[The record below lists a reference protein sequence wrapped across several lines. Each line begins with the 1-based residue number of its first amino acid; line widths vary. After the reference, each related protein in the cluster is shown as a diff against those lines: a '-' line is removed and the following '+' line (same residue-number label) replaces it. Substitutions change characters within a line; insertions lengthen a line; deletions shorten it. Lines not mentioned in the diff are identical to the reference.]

1 MTNVPIKKVVTK
13 SNPIIPVV
21 AGMVGAVVGGVAVAT
36 SMILGNKKNREKI
49 KDGVDAVK
57 DKTTE
62 YVADVKKQA
71 LAKKTE
77 VKKKVIEEVKK
88 I

>member
-21 AGMVGAVVGGVAVAT
+21 AGMVGAMVGGVAVAT
-36 SMILGNKKNREKI
+36 SMIMGDRKNRQK
-49 KDGVDAVK
+49 VK
-57 DKTTE
+57 D
-62 YVADVKKQA
+62 AFND
-71 LAKKTE
+71 KKTE
-77 VKKKVIEEVKK
+77 VKDKVINEVKK

>member
-36 SMILGNKKNREKI
+36 SMIL
-49 KDGVDAVK
+49 
-57 DKTTE
+57 
-62 YVADVKKQA
+62 
-71 LAKKTE
+71 
-77 VKKKVIEEVKK
+77 
-88 I
+88 